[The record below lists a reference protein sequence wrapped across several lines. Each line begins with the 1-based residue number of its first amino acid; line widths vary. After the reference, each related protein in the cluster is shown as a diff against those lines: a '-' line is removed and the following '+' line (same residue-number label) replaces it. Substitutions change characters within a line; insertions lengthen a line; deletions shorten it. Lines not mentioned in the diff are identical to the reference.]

1 MSLRGERARA
11 GGQRGGEKAR
21 NSAWEDW
28 TEMTGA
34 GSAGEASEVGT
45 SVSMS
50 VVTARSVETAPKHP
64 TGSRSSGAR
73 SPVPRSEDRGLQRES
88 ALTGLLGL
96 AQEGAAGLFTPRS
109 SPGSGLQSAS
119 GANGGVGGS
128 DQAATLVD
136 RSGVGPS
143 HKERLERNRTAAQQC
158 RKRKKEYVRGIED
171 EVTKLRASNLLL
183 QSAVA
188 TASAENQLLRREN
201 EMYRRIVQ
209 NRGNVPAR
217 ETALPAPKDAA
228 SVIADSPGAWAGAQ
242 AAATSTAARRPGPA
256 CDLAQFAQV
265 KAEERSSSLLSE
277 TKVVYEYTT

>member
-1 MSLRGERARA
+1 
-11 GGQRGGEKAR
+11 
-21 NSAWEDW
+21 
-28 TEMTGA
+28 MTGA

-45 SVSMS
+45 SVSIDH
-50 VVTARSVETAPKHP
+50 TAPKHP
-64 TGSRSSGAR
+64 TGSRPSGAR

-109 SPGSGLQSAS
+109 SPESGLQSAS
-119 GANGGVGGS
+119 GANGGVGSS

-158 RKRKKEYVRGIED
+158 RKRKKEYVRGIEE

-217 ETALPAPKDAA
+217 ETALPAPKAAA
-228 SVIADSPGAWAGAQ
+228 SVVADSPGAWAGAQ

-256 CDLAQFAQV
+256 CDLAQIAQV
-265 KAEERSSSLLSE
+265 KAEESSSLLSE
-277 TKVVYEYTT
+277 TKVVYEYTTWH